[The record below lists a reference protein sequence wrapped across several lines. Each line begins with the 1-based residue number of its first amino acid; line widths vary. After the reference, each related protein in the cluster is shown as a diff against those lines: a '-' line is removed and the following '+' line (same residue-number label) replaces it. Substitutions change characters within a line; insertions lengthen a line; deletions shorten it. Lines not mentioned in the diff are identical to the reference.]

1 MPRSP
6 SPSPSPSPERHHHQ
20 PARRRVGAASSQM
33 LHHPHHHRSGRSPSP
48 PPRRSLR
55 PRRAAAV
62 SSRPLVDDFFPFPS
76 SPSSSPSRP
85 RQLRP
90 SPEPSSSD
98 SGADGGGGGSSAS
111 DRRRRKLKLVV
122 KLSQLPPDQQHRRA
136 PPPPPYS
143 DDSDGAGEVGG
154 DGSGDDEQVKP
165 PKKRRIEP
173 RADRSH
179 HREVGGGGRS
189 DPASAPR
196 TKRLPVPGTA
206 RTTPLPD
213 RKALDM
219 ILEKLQKKDT
229 YGVFAEPVD
238 PEELPDYHDV
248 IEHPMD
254 FGTVKRKLARNAY
267 RSFEQF
273 EDDVFLICSNAMQYN
288 APDTIY
294 FRQAHS
300 IQELARKKFQELR
313 DEGIPTENHHTKIE
327 QKARPNSCNREP
339 IKKPVLRYQDD
350 DLDFLSRKEQVMRP
364 NPKKLDDDIN
374 FKDQVK
380 KHVPRNSQDG
390 SSSFHKEQV
399 KKPISRNSEDDLS
412 SSFHKER
419 SKKMFSRNS
428 EDDLS
433 SSFGKEQVRKVI
445 SKNLE
450 NDESSTFHK
459 QQVKKVTPQS
469 SKNDSTKKKH
479 VKKPVC
485 SNREGPGFSS
495 RKEPLE
501 DPICT
506 NIEDVGI
513 SAKRL
518 AEKPIS
524 RNSNDLSH
532 CHQESSK
539 KPSCRDGQDDLGN
552 SCSEE
557 AAKKPARMNSQDAM
571 GSDISAAT
579 IASVGDGSNGLSM
592 SQANATEPAGGT
604 VSNGFLDKDI
614 SSPFDE
620 IRSEKTDDIFAKP
633 SYKSIV
639 VDETRRKTYD
649 TYEEQ
654 PSVESDTV
662 FDIFSMEPKELVNVG
677 LDAEHSYAYARSLA
691 RFAGSLG
698 AQGWR
703 IASERIRQALPAEV
717 KYGRGW
723 VGEYEPPLPSILV
736 VNDQS
741 RYPKSSEANVRR
753 NASLPRDNERL
764 RPIENNNPKD
774 TSLNLIN
781 RITTST
787 NVVGVPGPLESPEFK
802 PRLFGVT
809 AEPQHRSTDAL
820 SPHENRRVPGSVSKT
835 KRTANEQ
842 TRKGN
847 SSSSARPI
855 EMKPQKGA
863 SGAPDMPGLN
873 KTAGQPRPFFQPAE
887 STRTQQMRNGDS
899 LKSNVP
905 IEMAPQ
911 RIECAKGA
919 STGVRDTPLSNGQPK
934 HFFQS
939 QASAASGVHDIPC
952 SNGQPKQLFQSQAV
966 ASSRLH
972 DAPSNGQPKH
982 FFRSQGPA
990 SSGLHDMP
998 SSNGQ
1003 LKPFFQPQEAT
1014 APQPRNEA
1022 TWVYHGRPNDG
1033 KVGTSN
1039 KSRPS
1044 TSVGFVN
1051 KNQAVNAATFA
1062 MNLNGQQN
1070 VTDHAKTVGS
1080 TAMPGLANM
1089 SNRGLDAS
1097 RNMFSAF
1104 PAAVRENQSIPPASS
1119 AQSWISFGASTE
1131 NKPAIVSPTFLDNN
1145 SAWKMPFAN
1154 VRPSDDMKISAVP
1167 QFFRQPV
1174 QVARESPVQNNGLVI
1189 FPQLVQP
1196 DFMRSQG
1203 QPQWQGLVPH
1213 IQQKPSKDVL
1223 RPDLNIG
1230 FPSPGSPP
1238 ARQSSGIN
1246 LEAQQPDLALQL

>member
-1 MPRSP
+1 MPR

-33 LHHPHHHRSGRSPSP
+33 LHHHHHPRSGRSPSP

-85 RQLRP
+85 RQRRP

-122 KLSQLPPDQQHRRA
+122 MLSQLPPDQQHRRA

-143 DDSDGAGEVGG
+143 DDSDGAGELGG

-173 RADRSH
+173 RADRSQ
-179 HREVGGGGRS
+179 HREVSGGVRS

-213 RKALDM
+213 RKALEM

-254 FGTVKRKLARNAY
+254 FSTVRRKLARNAY

-313 DEGIPTENHHTKIE
+313 DEGIATENHQTKIE

-339 IKKPVLRYQDD
+339 VKKSVMRYQDD
-350 DLDFLSRKEQVMRP
+350 DLDFLSRKEELKRP
-364 NPKKLDDDIN
+364 NLKKIEDDIS

-380 KHVPRNSQDG
+380 KPVTRNLQDE
-390 SSSFHKEQV
+390 SSLFHKERIR
-399 KKPISRNSEDDLS
+399 KPISRNSEDDLS

-419 SKKMFSRNS
+419 PKKLLSRTS
-428 EDDLS
+428 GDDQS
-433 SSFGKEQVRKVI
+433 SSFGKEQVRKVT

-450 NDESSTFHK
+450 NDESSTFPK
-459 QQVKKVTPQS
+459 QVKKTTPQS
-469 SKNDSTKKKH
+469 SKNDSSQKKH
-479 VKKPVC
+479 VKRPVC
-485 SNREGPGFSS
+485 PSREGPDFSS

-506 NIEDVGI
+506 SVDDVGI
-513 SAKRL
+513 SAKSP

-524 RNSNDLSH
+524 QNSEDLGH
-532 CHQESSK
+532 CHQQSSK

-552 SCSEE
+552 SCSEG
-557 AAKKPARMNSQDAM
+557 AAKKLARINSQDAM

-592 SQANATEPAGGT
+592 SQADVTEPAGGT
-604 VSNGFLDKDI
+604 VANGFLDKDI
-614 SSPFDE
+614 SSPLDE
-620 IRSEKTDDIFAKP
+620 TRSEKTDDVFAKP
-633 SYKSIV
+633 SYKSIA

-649 TYEEQ
+649 TYGEQ
-654 PSVESDTV
+654 PSVESDPV
-662 FDIFSMEPKELVNVG
+662 FDIFSTEPKELVNVG
-677 LDAEHSYAYARSLA
+677 LDAEHPYAYARSLA

-741 RYPKSSEANVRR
+741 RYLKSSDANVRR
-753 NASLPRDNERL
+753 NTSLPRDNERL
-764 RPIENNNPKD
+764 RPTESNNPKD
-774 TSLNLIN
+774 TSSSLLN
-781 RITTST
+781 RITIST
-787 NVVGVPGPLESPEFK
+787 NVIGVPGPLESPEFK

-820 SPHENRRVPGSVSKT
+820 SPHENRRVSGNVAKT

-842 TRKGN
+842 RRKGN
-847 SSSSARPI
+847 SSSSARPV
-855 EMKPQKGA
+855 EMKPQKGP
-863 SGAPDMPGLN
+863 SGAPDMPFLN
-873 KTAGQPRPFFQPAE
+873 KTAGQPRPFFQPTE
-887 STRTQQMRNGDS
+887 STRTQQMRNFDS

-911 RIECAKGA
+911 RLECAKGA
-919 STGVRDTPLSNGQPK
+919 STGVHDKPLSNGQPK

-939 QASAASGVHDIPC
+939 QAAAASGVHDIPC
-952 SNGQPKQLFQSQAV
+952 SNGQPKQLFQTPAV
-966 ASSRLH
+966 ASSGVH

-990 SSGLHDMP
+990 SSGPTP

-1003 LKPFFQPQEAT
+1003 LKPFFQPQEVT
-1014 APQPRNEA
+1014 APQLRNEA
-1022 TWVYHGRPNDG
+1022 TWVYHGRPGDG

-1070 VTDHAKTVGS
+1070 VSDHAKSVGS
-1080 TAMPGLANM
+1080 TAMPGLGNIP
-1089 SNRGLDAS
+1089 NRGLDAS

-1104 PAAVRENQSIPPASS
+1104 PAAVRENQSIPPAPS
-1119 AQSWISFGASTE
+1119 AQSWISFGTSTE

-1145 SAWKMPFAN
+1145 SSWKMPFAN
-1154 VRPSDDMKISAVP
+1154 VHPSDDAKISTVP

-1174 QVARESPVQNNGLVI
+1174 QVARESPVQSNGLVI

-1196 DFMRSQG
+1196 DFMRAQG

-1213 IQQKPSKDVL
+1213 MQQKPSKDVL

>member
-6 SPSPSPSPERHHHQ
+6 SPSPSPSPERHQHQ
-20 PARRRVGAASSQM
+20 PARQRGAAASSQM
-33 LHHPHHHRSGRSPSP
+33 LLHHHHHHRGGRSPSP

-55 PRRAAAV
+55 PRRAAAA

-85 RQLRP
+85 RQRRP

-98 SGADGGGGGSSAS
+98 SGAAGGSSAS

-122 KLSQLPPDQQHRRA
+122 KLSQLPPDQHHRRA
-136 PPPPPYS
+136 PPPPSYS
-143 DDSDGAGEVGG
+143 DDSDGAGDVGG

-173 RADRSH
+173 RADRSR

-189 DPASAPR
+189 DPPSAPR

-213 RKALDM
+213 RKALEM

-254 FGTVKRKLARNAY
+254 FGTVRRKLAKNAY

-313 DEGIPTENHHTKIE
+313 DEGMPSENHIKSE
-327 QKARPNSCNREP
+327 QKVRPNFCNKEP
-339 IKKPVLRYQDD
+339 VKKPVLRYMDD
-350 DLDFLSRKEQVMRP
+350 DLDFLSRKEQVRRP
-364 NPKKLDDDIN
+364 NSNNMEVDIS
-374 FKDQVK
+374 FKDKVK
-380 KHVPRNSQDG
+380 KPMSKNMQNATL
-390 SSSFHKEQV
+390 FNKERV
-399 KKPISRNSEDDLS
+399 KKPISRDSEDNLS

-419 SKKMFSRNS
+419 PKKLISRHS
-428 EDDLS
+428 EDGLN

-445 SKNLE
+445 SRNTE
-450 NDESSTFHK
+450 NDENSPFRK
-459 QQVKKVTPQS
+459 QQVKKSTLQS
-469 SKNDSTKKKH
+469 SKDDTSSQKKH
-479 VKKPVC
+479 IKKLIRRNREDSDFSSCKKPA
-485 SNREGPGFSS
+485 
-495 RKEPLE
+495 E

-506 NIEDVGI
+506 TVEDTSTKGL
-513 SAKRL
+513 S
-518 AEKPIS
+518 EKPIS
-524 RNSNDLSH
+524 RDREDLDR
-532 CHQESSK
+532 CRKESP
-539 KPSCRDGQDDLGN
+539 KPSQDDQGY
-552 SCSEE
+552 SCNEE
-557 AAKKPARMNSQDAM
+557 AVKPVRMNNQDAL

-592 SQANATEPAGGT
+592 SQANATEPADCT
-604 VSNGFLDKDI
+604 LANGPVDKEI
-614 SSPFDE
+614 SSPLDE
-620 IRSEKTDDIFAKP
+620 IRSEKTDDILGKP
-633 SYKSIV
+633 SYKPIV

-654 PSVESDTV
+654 PPMESDPV
-662 FDIFSMEPKELVNVG
+662 FDVFSAEAKELVNVG
-677 LDAEHSYAYARSLA
+677 LDADHSYAYARSLA

-703 IASERIRQALPAEV
+703 IASDRIRQALPVDV

-736 VNDQS
+736 VNNQPV
-741 RYPKSSEANVRR
+741 YLKSSEANMRR

-764 RPIENNNPKD
+764 RPTESNNSKD
-774 TSLNLIN
+774 MSMSLLN
-781 RITTST
+781 RITTSN

-809 AEPQHRSTDAL
+809 AEPQHRSIDAL
-820 SPHENRRVPGSVSKT
+820 SPHENHKVSGNVTKT
-835 KRTANEQ
+835 KRTTSEQ

-847 SSSSARPI
+847 SSSSARPL
-855 EMKPQKGA
+855 EMQPHKGA
-863 SGAPDMPGLN
+863 SSVALDMPGLN
-873 KTAGQPRPFFQPAE
+873 KMAGHPRAFFQPPE
-887 STRTQQMRNGDS
+887 SAKAQQMRKIDS
-899 LKSNVP
+899 SKSKIPVE
-905 IEMAPQ
+905 IAPQ
-911 RIECAKGA
+911 RLESAKCA
-919 STGVRDTPLSNGQPK
+919 SSGVHDTPSSNGQHKHFFQAQAAASSGVHDMPSSNGQPKHYFQPQASASSGVHDIPSSNGQPK

-939 QASAASGVHDIPC
+939 QAVASSGMHDTPS
-952 SNGQPKQLFQSQAV
+952 SNGQPKPFFQSQ
-966 ASSRLH
+966 
-972 DAPSNGQPKH
+972 DATVPQPK
-982 FFRSQGPA
+982 
-990 SSGLHDMP
+990 
-998 SSNGQ
+998 
-1003 LKPFFQPQEAT
+1003 
-1014 APQPRNEA
+1014 NEA
-1022 TWVYHGRPNDG
+1022 TWVYHGRPGDG
-1033 KVGTSN
+1033 KVGASSKN
-1039 KSRPS
+1039 RPS
-1044 TSVGFVN
+1044 TSAGFIN
-1051 KNQAVNAATFA
+1051 KTQSVNAATFA
-1062 MNLNGQQN
+1062 MNLNGQKN
-1070 VTDHAKTVGS
+1070 VGDHAKLPSS
-1080 TAMPGLANM
+1080 TAMPSQVNLP
-1089 SNRGLDAS
+1089 NRGLDAP

-1104 PAAVRENQSIPPASS
+1104 PAAVRENQSIPSAPV
-1119 AQSWISFGASTE
+1119 AQSWISFGASAET
-1131 NKPAIVSPTFLDNN
+1131 KPTVISPNFLDNN
-1145 SAWKMPFAN
+1145 CGWKMPFAN
-1154 VRPSDDMKISAVP
+1154 VHPSDDTKISAVP
-1167 QFFRQPV
+1167 QFFRHPV
-1174 QVARESPVQNNGLVI
+1174 QVVRESPVQSQGLVI

-1196 DFMRSQG
+1196 DFTRSQS
-1203 QPQWQGLVPH
+1203 QQQWQGLVPH
-1213 IQQKPSKDVL
+1213 MQQKPSKDVL

>member
-20 PARRRVGAASSQM
+20 PARRRVGAPSSQM
-33 LHHPHHHRSGRSPSP
+33 LHHHRGGRSPSP

-85 RQLRP
+85 RQRRP

-136 PPPPPYS
+136 PPPPSYS

-173 RADRSH
+173 RADRSR
-179 HREVGGGGRS
+179 HREVGSGGRS

-213 RKALDM
+213 RKALET

-254 FGTVKRKLARNAY
+254 FSTVRRKLARNAY

-313 DEGIPTENHHTKIE
+313 DEGIPIENHHIKIE
-327 QKARPNSCNREP
+327 QKARPSSCNRDP
-339 IKKPVLRYQDD
+339 IKKPVLRYPDD
-350 DLDFLSRKEQVMRP
+350 DLDLLSRKEQAKRP
-364 NPKKLDDDIN
+364 NPKNLEDGIS

-380 KHVPRNSQDG
+380 KPVPRNSQDE
-390 SSSFHKEQV
+390 SSLSHKERV
-399 KKPISRNSEDDLS
+399 KKPISRNSEDGLS

-419 SKKMFSRNS
+419 PKKLFSRNP

-433 SSFGKEQVRKVI
+433 STFGKGQVRKAV
-445 SKNLE
+445 SKNSE
-450 NDESSTFHK
+450 NDDSSTFHK
-459 QQVKKVTPQS
+459 QQVKKTTPQS
-469 SKNDSTKKKH
+469 SKIDFTSQKKH
-479 VKKPVC
+479 IKKPIC
-485 SNREGPGFSS
+485 SNGEDPDFSS
-495 RKEPLE
+495 RKEPVE
-501 DPICT
+501 NPICT
-506 NIEDVGI
+506 SFEDVGFL
-513 SAKRL
+513 STERL
-518 AEKPIS
+518 AENPIS
-524 RNSNDLSH
+524 RNSEDLGN
-532 CHQESSK
+532 CHWESSQ
-539 KPSCRDGQDDLGN
+539 KPSCRDAQDDMGN
-552 SCSEE
+552 SCHGEPD
-557 AAKKPARMNSQDAM
+557 KKPTRLNSQDAM

-579 IASVGDGSNGLSM
+579 IASAGDGGTNGLSM
-592 SQANATEPAGGT
+592 SQANATEPAGSS
-604 VSNGFLDKDI
+604 VANGVLDKDI
-614 SSPFDE
+614 SSPLDE
-620 IRSEKTDDIFAKP
+620 IRSEKTDDISAKP

-654 PSVESDTV
+654 PSMEPDPV

-677 LDAEHSYAYARSLA
+677 LDAEHSYVYARSLA

-703 IASERIRQALPAEV
+703 IASERIRHALPAEV

-741 RYPKSSEANVRR
+741 RHLKSSEANVRR

-764 RPIENNNPKD
+764 RPTESGNPKD
-774 TSLNLIN
+774 MSLL
-781 RITTST
+781 RITTSA

-820 SPHENRRVPGSVSKT
+820 SSHENHRVSGNVAKT
-835 KRTANEQ
+835 KRTANDQ
-842 TRKGN
+842 MRKGN
-847 SSSSARPI
+847 SSSTARPMD
-855 EMKPQKGA
+855 MKPQKGA
-863 SGAPDMPGLN
+863 SGVPDTPALN
-873 KTAGQPRPFFQPAE
+873 KMVGQPRPFFHRAE
-887 STRTQQMRNGDS
+887 SPRTQEMRKAES
-899 LKSNVP
+899 LKRNSP
-905 IEMAPQ
+905 IELAPQ
-911 RIECAKGA
+911 RLECSKGA
-919 STGVRDTPLSNGQPK
+919 S
-934 HFFQS
+934 
-939 QASAASGVHDIPC
+939 SGV
-952 SNGQPKQLFQSQAV
+952 
-966 ASSRLH
+966 
-972 DAPSNGQPKH
+972 
-982 FFRSQGPA
+982 
-990 SSGLHDMP
+990 HDMP

-1003 LKPFFQPQEAT
+1003 TKHFFQSQSAAAASGVHAIHSNEKPTHFFQPQAAASSRVHDAPSNGQIKHFFQSQAPASSGVHDLAASIGQPKPFFQPQEVT
-1014 APQPRNEA
+1014 VPQPRNEA
-1022 TWVYHGRPNDG
+1022 TWVYHGRPGDG

-1044 TSVGFVN
+1044 TSAGLVN
-1051 KNQAVNAATFA
+1051 KSQAVNDATFA
-1062 MNLNGQQN
+1062 MNLNGERN
-1070 VTDHAKTVGS
+1070 VSDHAKSVGLA
-1080 TAMPGLANM
+1080 AMPGLA
-1089 SNRGLDAS
+1089 SIPNRGLDAS

-1104 PAAVRENQSIPPASS
+1104 PGAVRENQSIASAPS

-1131 NKPAIVSPTFLDNN
+1131 NKPAIVSPTLPDNN

-1154 VRPSDDMKISAVP
+1154 GRSSDDMKISAVP

-1174 QVARESPVQNNGLVI
+1174 QVVRESPVQNNGLVI

-1203 QPQWQGLVPH
+1203 QSQWQGLVPH
-1213 IQQKPSKDVL
+1213 MQQKPSKDVL